1 MGVHWEPVVMY
12 PRDVKSLYLV
22 GLETKVP
29 VGVFDVEVDGQGDNE
44 FVVRAK
50 VVEWGY
56 SRLSAVRDFLTEENS
71 RVVRT
76 RVFTAFPAGLGH
88 SLFFILNR
96 LGFDR
101 RWFKVVNA
109 DPTIVP
115 LKADN
120 DYEVLRNIAYLHAIH
135 KLIVIDKL
143 KGPLWIRHKTATPIM
158 HAILMKSNH
167 NHNKHLI
174 QQHVP
179 KTMIEK
185 LPRVVLA

>member
-1 MGVHWEPVVMY
+1 MGVHRGLITLY
-12 PRDVKSLYLV
+12 PKDVRSFYLV
-22 GLETKVP
+22 GLEARVSL
-29 VGVFDVEVDGQGDNE
+29 GVFDVTIENGGDE
-44 FVVRAK
+44 FIVKVK
-50 VVEWGY
+50 VVKWGY

-76 RVFTAFPAGLGH
+76 RVLTAFPAGLGH
-88 SLFFILNR
+88 SVFFILNR

-109 DPTIVP
+109 DPTTVP
-115 LKADN
+115 LKANN

-143 KGPLWIRHKTATPIM
+143 KRPLWIKHKTTTPIA
-158 HAILMKSNH
+158 HAILMKSNY

-179 KTMIEK
+179 RKIIEK
-185 LPRVVLA
+185 LPKITLA